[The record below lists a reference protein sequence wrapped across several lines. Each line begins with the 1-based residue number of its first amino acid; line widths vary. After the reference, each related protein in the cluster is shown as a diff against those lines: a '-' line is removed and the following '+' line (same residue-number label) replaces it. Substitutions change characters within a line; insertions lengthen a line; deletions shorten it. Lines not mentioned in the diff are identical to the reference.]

1 MNRSISMFADI
12 VLKNGVV
19 VTVDSEDSICQ
30 AAAVK
35 GSRIVYVGDN
45 EGAQQWIGN
54 DTKVIDLDGRALLP
68 GFIDAHMHLGMRG
81 QNAAVI
87 IDCNSNDV
95 TTIKGI
101 QDKIREAASRAPK
114 GTWIKAT
121 GYEQSKLKE
130 GRHPTRDELDEA
142 APDHPVQL
150 TRCCLHMGVYN
161 TLALEAGG
169 ITGPE
174 MFAPGE
180 VVVDENGKMTG
191 LLKESACT
199 YMWDKVVYTKEEY
212 MRSFK
217 AANDLLLSFGV
228 TSMHDGSFYGEDTI
242 GLYQEA
248 CREGLIKVRMYV
260 LLYHA
265 YGKKKT
271 IEWVNRFISTG
282 IHGGLGDEHFRLG
295 HVKILI
301 DGSTSGPSCATKEPY
316 SHDPSL
322 KGIQIYTQEEADDI
336 IIKAHNAGFNVTAHA
351 VGDAAVDVILT
362 SIERAMAQNPR
373 PCRHRIDHCGIVN
386 EELLDRIQKAG
397 IVTIPNPG
405 FFNENAEIYVK
416 YYGDRVNY
424 MFPLKSYLD
433 RGITAALGSDAPVIE
448 ADPMIGIYGALARA
462 DKVSGTVAGECQRI
476 GIMDAIRMYT
486 YNGAYA
492 SLEEDIKGSIEPG
505 KLADLV
511 VLSENILETP
521 LERIKSVKA
530 DMTILD
536 GEVVYEREL

>member
-1 MNRSISMFADI
+1 MNRSLSMYADI
-12 VLKNGVV
+12 VFKNGVV
-19 VTVDSEDSICQ
+19 VTVDKENSVCE

-35 GSRIVYVGDN
+35 GNKIVYTGDN
-45 EGAQQWIGN
+45 AGAAMWCGEN
-54 DTKVIDLDGRALLP
+54 TKIIDLNGRALLP
-68 GFIDAHMHLGMRG
+68 GFIDSHMHLGMTG

-95 TTIKGI
+95 TSIKQI
-101 QDKIREAASRAPK
+101 QEKIREAAAKTPA
-114 GTWIKAT
+114 GAWIKAT

-142 APDHPVQL
+142 APNNPVQL

-180 VVVDENGKMTG
+180 VVVDENGRMTG
-191 LLKESACT
+191 LLKERACT
-199 YMWDKVVYTKEEY
+199 YMWDKVIYTEDEY

-217 AANDLLLSFGV
+217 AANDILLSYGV

-248 CREGLIKVRMYV
+248 CRSGLIKVRMYN

-265 YGKKKT
+265 YGKEKT

-301 DGSTSGPSCATKEPY
+301 DGSTSGPSCSTTQPY
-316 SHDPSL
+316 SHDPNL
-322 KGIQIYTQEEADDI
+322 KGIQLYTQEESDDI
-336 IIKAHNAGFNVTAHA
+336 IIKAHNAGFDVSAHA
-351 VGDAAVDVILT
+351 VGDAAVNVILT

-373 PCRHRIDHCGIVN
+373 PCRHRIEHCGIIN
-386 EELLDRIQKAG
+386 EELLARIKKAG
-397 IVTIPNPG
+397 IVPIPNPG

-433 RGITAALGSDAPVIE
+433 NGITAALGSDSPVIA
-448 ADPMIGIYGALARA
+448 ADPMIGLYGAMTRA
-462 DKVSGTVAGECQRI
+462 DKCSGTVAGAGQCI

-511 VLSENILETP
+511 VLSENILKTP
-521 LERIKSVKA
+521 VEKIKSVKA
-530 DMTILD
+530 DMTVID
-536 GEVVYEREL
+536 GEIVYER

>member
-1 MNRSISMFADI
+1 MNKSLSMYADMI
-12 VLKNGVV
+12 FMNGVV
-19 VTVDSEDSICQ
+19 VTVDKENSVCQ

-35 GSRIVYVGDN
+35 GNKIVYTGDDAGVMMWKGD
-45 EGAQQWIGN
+45 E
-54 DTKVIDLDGRALLP
+54 TKVIDLNGRALLP
-68 GFIDAHMHLGMRG
+68 GFIDSHMHLGMTG

-95 TTIKGI
+95 TSIAQI
-101 QDKIREAASRAPK
+101 QEKIREAAAKTPK
-114 GTWIKAT
+114 GAWIKAT

-142 APDHPVQL
+142 APDNPVQL

-180 VVVDENGKMTG
+180 VVVDENGRMTG
-191 LLKESACT
+191 LLKETACT
-199 YMWDKVVYTKEEY
+199 YMWDKVIYTEEEF
-212 MRSFK
+212 MKSFK
-217 AANDLLLSFGV
+217 AANDILLSYGV
-228 TSMHDGSFYGEDTI
+228 TSMHDGSFYGEETI
-242 GLYQEA
+242 GLYQDA
-248 CREGLIKVRMYV
+248 CRNGLIKVRMYN

-301 DGSTSGPSCATKEPY
+301 DGSTSGPSCATTEPY
-316 SHDPSL
+316 SHDPDL
-322 KGIQIYTQEEADDI
+322 KGIQLYTQEEADDI
-336 IIKAHNAGFNVTAHA
+336 IIKAHNAGFNVSAHA
-351 VGDAAVDVILT
+351 VGDAAVNVILT

-373 PCRHRIDHCGIVN
+373 PCRHRIEHCGIIN
-386 EELLDRIQKAG
+386 DELLARIRKAG
-397 IVTIPNPG
+397 VVPIPNPG

-416 YYGDRVNY
+416 YYGDRVNH

-433 RGITAALGSDAPVIE
+433 NGIIAALGSDSPVIE
-448 ADPMIGIYGALARA
+448 ADPMIGLYGAMTRS
-462 DKVSGTVAGECQRI
+462 DKCSGVVAGQGQCI

-521 LERIKSVKA
+521 VERIKSVKA
-530 DMTILD
+530 DMTVID
-536 GEVVYEREL
+536 GEIVYER

>member
-1 MNRSISMFADI
+1 MNKSLSMYADMI
-12 VLKNGVV
+12 FKHGVV
-19 VTVDSEDSICQ
+19 VTVDKENSICE
-30 AAAVK
+30 AVAVK
-35 GSRIVYVGDN
+35 GNKIVYVGDDAGVEMWKGEN
-45 EGAQQWIGN
+45 
-54 DTKVIDLDGRALLP
+54 TKVIDLGGRALLP
-68 GFIDAHMHLGMRG
+68 GFIDSHMHLGMTG

-95 TTIKGI
+95 TSIRQI
-101 QDKIREAASRAPK
+101 QEKIHEAAAKTPK
-114 GTWIKAT
+114 GAWIKAT
-121 GYEQSKLKE
+121 GYEQSKLAE

-142 APDHPVQL
+142 APDNPVQL

-180 VVVDENGKMTG
+180 VVVDENGRMTG
-191 LLKESACT
+191 LLKETACT
-199 YMWDKVVYTKEEY
+199 YMWDKVIYTEEEF
-212 MRSFK
+212 MKSFK
-217 AANDLLLSFGV
+217 AANDILLSYGV
-228 TSMHDGSFYGEDTI
+228 TSMHDGSFYGEETI

-248 CREGLIKVRMYV
+248 CRSRLIKVRMYN

-282 IHGGLGDEHFRLG
+282 IHGGLGDDHFRLG

-301 DGSTSGPSCATKEPY
+301 DGSTSGPSCATTEPY
-316 SHDPSL
+316 SHDPDL
-322 KGIQIYTQEEADDI
+322 KGIQLYTQEEADDI
-336 IIKAHNAGFNVTAHA
+336 IIKAHNAGFNVSAHA
-351 VGDAAVDVILT
+351 VGDAAVNVILT

-373 PCRHRIDHCGIVN
+373 PCRHRIEHCGIIN
-386 EELLDRIQKAG
+386 EELLARIKKAG
-397 IVTIPNPG
+397 IVPIPNPG

-433 RGITAALGSDAPVIE
+433 NGIIAALGSDSPVIE
-448 ADPMIGIYGALARA
+448 ADPMIGLYGAMTRS
-462 DKVSGTVAGECQRI
+462 DKCSGTVAGKGQCI

-492 SLEEDIKGSIEPG
+492 SLEENIKGSIEPG

-521 LERIKSVKA
+521 VEKIKSVKA
-530 DMTILD
+530 DMTVID
-536 GEVVYEREL
+536 GEIVYER

>member
-1 MNRSISMFADI
+1 MNRSLSMYADI

-19 VTVDSEDSICQ
+19 VTVDRDDSICQ
-30 AAAVK
+30 AVAVK
-35 GSRIVYVGDN
+35 GNKIVYVGDDT
-45 EGAQQWIGN
+45 GADEWIGKG
-54 DTKVIDLDGRALLP
+54 TRVIDLKGRALLP

-95 TTIKGI
+95 TSIKGI
-101 QDKIREAASRAPK
+101 QEKIREAASKVPK

-121 GYEQSKLKE
+121 GYEQSKLDE

-142 APDHPVQL
+142 APNHPVQL

-180 VVVDENGKMTG
+180 VVVDENGRMTG
-191 LLKESACT
+191 LLKERACT

-212 MRSFK
+212 MDSFK

-248 CREGLIKVRMYV
+248 CRQGIIKVRMYI

-265 YGKKKT
+265 YGKEKT
-271 IEWVNRFISTG
+271 IEWVNKFISTG

-301 DGSTSGPSCATKEPY
+301 DGSTSGPSCSTKEPY
-316 SHDPSL
+316 SHDPDL
-322 KGIQIYTQEEADDI
+322 KGIQLYTQEEADDI
-336 IIKAHNAGFNVTAHA
+336 LIKAHNAGFNVTAHA

-386 EELLDRIQKAG
+386 EELLDRIEKAG

-448 ADPMIGIYGALARA
+448 ADPMIGIYGALTRA
-462 DKVSGTVAGECQRI
+462 DKVSGVVAGECQRI

-511 VLSENILETP
+511 ILSENILETP
-521 LERIKSVKA
+521 IERIKSVKA

-536 GEVVYEREL
+536 GEIVYERI

>member
-1 MNRSISMFADI
+1 MNRSLSMYADI

-19 VTVDSEDSICQ
+19 VTVDRDDSICQ
-30 AAAVK
+30 AVAVK
-35 GSRIVYVGDN
+35 GNKIVYVGDDT
-45 EGAQQWIGN
+45 GADEWIGKG
-54 DTKVIDLDGRALLP
+54 TRVIDLKGRALLP

-95 TTIKGI
+95 TSIKGI
-101 QDKIREAASRAPK
+101 QEKIREAASKVPK

-121 GYEQSKLKE
+121 GYEQSKLDE

-142 APDHPVQL
+142 APNHPVQL

-180 VVVDENGKMTG
+180 VVVDENGRMTG
-191 LLKESACT
+191 LLKERACT
-199 YMWDKVVYTKEEY
+199 FMWDKVVYTKEEY
-212 MRSFK
+212 MDSFK
-217 AANDLLLSFGV
+217 AANGLLLSFGV

-248 CREGLIKVRMYV
+248 CRQGIIKVRMYI

-265 YGKKKT
+265 YGKEKT
-271 IEWVNRFISTG
+271 IEWVNKFISTG

-301 DGSTSGPSCATKEPY
+301 DGSTSGPSCSTKEPY
-316 SHDPSL
+316 SHDPDL
-322 KGIQIYTQEEADDI
+322 KGIQLYTQEEADDI
-336 IIKAHNAGFNVTAHA
+336 LIKAHNAGFNVTAHA

-386 EELLDRIQKAG
+386 EELLDRIEKAG

-433 RGITAALGSDAPVIE
+433 RSITAALGSDAPVIE
-448 ADPMIGIYGALARA
+448 ADPMIGIYGALTRA
-462 DKVSGTVAGECQRI
+462 DKVSGVVAGECQRI

-511 VLSENILETP
+511 ILSENILETP
-521 LERIKSVKA
+521 VERIKSVKA

-536 GEVVYEREL
+536 GEIVYERG

>member
-1 MNRSISMFADI
+1 MLGTR
-12 VLKNGVV
+12 
-19 VTVDSEDSICQ
+19 VDRVFQ
-30 AAAVK
+30 P
-35 GSRIVYVGDN
+35 N
-45 EGAQQWIGN
+45 
-54 DTKVIDLDGRALLP
+54 
-68 GFIDAHMHLGMRG
+68 
-81 QNAAVI
+81 
-87 IDCNSNDV
+87 
-95 TTIKGI
+95 
-101 QDKIREAASRAPK
+101 
-114 GTWIKAT
+114 
-121 GYEQSKLKE
+121 
-130 GRHPTRDELDEA
+130 RDELILAFRGFSA
-142 APDHPVQL
+142 AYKLLISARANSARVNLTTIPVENPQQPPMLCMLLRKKLQGAKLLEITQPDLERALMLKFDSVNELGDHVEL
-150 TRCCLHMGVYN
+150 
-161 TLALEAGG
+161 TLAVEIMGRYSNIIL
-169 ITGPE
+169 
-174 MFAPGE
+174 
-180 VVVDENGKMTG
+180 VDENGKMTG

-228 TSMHDGSFYGEDTI
+228 TSMHDGSFYGEETI

>member
-1 MNRSISMFADI
+1 MNRSLSMYADI

-19 VTVDSEDSICQ
+19 VTVDRDDSICQ
-30 AAAVK
+30 AVAVK
-35 GSRIVYVGDN
+35 GNKIVYVGDDT
-45 EGAQQWIGN
+45 GADEWIGKG
-54 DTKVIDLDGRALLP
+54 TRVIDLKGRALLP

-95 TTIKGI
+95 TSIKGI
-101 QDKIREAASRAPK
+101 QEKIREAASKVPK

-121 GYEQSKLKE
+121 GYEQSKLDE

-180 VVVDENGKMTG
+180 VVVDENGRMTG
-191 LLKESACT
+191 LLKERACT

-212 MRSFK
+212 MDSFK

-248 CREGLIKVRMYV
+248 CRQGIIKVRMYI

-265 YGKKKT
+265 YGKEKT
-271 IEWVNRFISTG
+271 IEWVNKFISTG

-301 DGSTSGPSCATKEPY
+301 DGSTSGPSCSTKEPY
-316 SHDPSL
+316 SHDPDL
-322 KGIQIYTQEEADDI
+322 KGIQLYTQEEADDI
-336 IIKAHNAGFNVTAHA
+336 LIKAHNAGFNVTAHA

-386 EELLDRIQKAG
+386 EELLDRIEKAG

-448 ADPMIGIYGALARA
+448 ADPMIGIYGALTRA
-462 DKVSGTVAGECQRI
+462 DKVSGVVAGECQRI

-511 VLSENILETP
+511 ILSENILETP
-521 LERIKSVKA
+521 VERIKSVKA

-536 GEVVYEREL
+536 GEIVYERI

>member
-1 MNRSISMFADI
+1 MNRSLSMYADI

-19 VTVDSEDSICQ
+19 VTVDRDNSICQ
-30 AAAVK
+30 AVAVK
-35 GSRIVYVGDN
+35 GNKIVYVGDDT
-45 EGAQQWIGN
+45 GADEWIGKG
-54 DTKVIDLDGRALLP
+54 TRVIDLKGRALLP

-95 TTIKGI
+95 TSIKGI
-101 QDKIREAASRAPK
+101 QEKIREAASKVPK

-121 GYEQSKLKE
+121 GYEQSKLDE

-180 VVVDENGKMTG
+180 VVVDENGRMTG
-191 LLKESACT
+191 LLKERACT

-212 MRSFK
+212 MDSFK

-248 CREGLIKVRMYV
+248 CRQGIIKVRMYI

-265 YGKKKT
+265 YGKEKT
-271 IEWVNRFISTG
+271 IEWVNKFISTG

-301 DGSTSGPSCATKEPY
+301 DGSTSGPSCSTKEPY
-316 SHDPSL
+316 SHDPDL
-322 KGIQIYTQEEADDI
+322 KGIQLYTQEEADDI
-336 IIKAHNAGFNVTAHA
+336 LIKAHNAGFNVTAHA

-386 EELLDRIQKAG
+386 EELLDRIEKAG

-405 FFNENAEIYVK
+405 FFNENADIYVK

-448 ADPMIGIYGALARA
+448 ADPMIGIYGALTRA
-462 DKVSGTVAGECQRI
+462 DKVSGVVAGECQRI

-511 VLSENILETP
+511 ILSENILETP
-521 LERIKSVKA
+521 IERIKSVKA

-536 GEVVYEREL
+536 GEIVYERI

>member
-1 MNRSISMFADI
+1 MNRSLSIYADI

-19 VTVDSEDSICQ
+19 VTVDKDDSICQ
-30 AAAVK
+30 AVAVK
-35 GSRIVYVGDN
+35 GNKIVYVGDDT
-45 EGAQQWIGN
+45 GAAKWIGKG
-54 DTKVIDLDGRALLP
+54 TRVIDLKGRALLP

-95 TTIKGI
+95 TSIKGI
-101 QDKIREAASRAPK
+101 QEKIREAASKVPK

-121 GYEQSKLKE
+121 GYEQSKLDE

-180 VVVDENGKMTG
+180 VVVDENGRMTG
-191 LLKESACT
+191 LLKERACT

-212 MRSFK
+212 MDSFK

-248 CREGLIKVRMYV
+248 CRQGIIKVRMYI

-265 YGKKKT
+265 YGKEKT
-271 IEWVNRFISTG
+271 IEWVNKFISTG

-301 DGSTSGPSCATKEPY
+301 DGSTSGPSCSTKEPY
-316 SHDPSL
+316 SHDPDL
-322 KGIQIYTQEEADDI
+322 KGIQLYTQEEADDI
-336 IIKAHNAGFNVTAHA
+336 LIKAHNAGFNVTAHA

-386 EELLDRIQKAG
+386 EELLDRIEKAG

-448 ADPMIGIYGALARA
+448 ADPMIGIYGALTRA
-462 DKVSGTVAGECQRI
+462 DKVSGVVAGECQRI

-511 VLSENILETP
+511 ILSENILETP
-521 LERIKSVKA
+521 VERIKSVKA

-536 GEVVYEREL
+536 GEIVYERG

>member
-1 MNRSISMFADI
+1 MNRSLSMYADI

-19 VTVDSEDSICQ
+19 VTVDRDDSICQ
-30 AAAVK
+30 AVAVK
-35 GSRIVYVGDN
+35 GNKIVYVGDDT
-45 EGAQQWIGN
+45 GADEWIGKG
-54 DTKVIDLDGRALLP
+54 TRVIDLKGRALLP

-95 TTIKGI
+95 TSIKGI
-101 QDKIREAASRAPK
+101 QEKIREAASKVPK

-121 GYEQSKLKE
+121 GYEQSKLDE

-180 VVVDENGKMTG
+180 VVVDENGRMTG
-191 LLKESACT
+191 LLKERACT

-212 MRSFK
+212 MDSFK

-248 CREGLIKVRMYV
+248 CRQGIIKVRMYI

-265 YGKKKT
+265 YGKEKT
-271 IEWVNRFISTG
+271 IEWVNKFISTG

-301 DGSTSGPSCATKEPY
+301 DGSTSGPSCSTKEPY
-316 SHDPSL
+316 SHDPDL
-322 KGIQIYTQEEADDI
+322 KGIQLYTQEEADDI
-336 IIKAHNAGFNVTAHA
+336 LIKAHNAGFNVTAHA

-386 EELLDRIQKAG
+386 EELLDRIEKAG

-448 ADPMIGIYGALARA
+448 ADPMIGIYGALTRT
-462 DKVSGTVAGECQRI
+462 DKVSGVVAGECQRI

-511 VLSENILETP
+511 ILSENILETP
-521 LERIKSVKA
+521 VERIKSVKA

-536 GEVVYEREL
+536 GEIVYERG

>member
-1 MNRSISMFADI
+1 MVFR
-12 VLKNGVV
+12 NGVV
-19 VTVDSEDSICQ
+19 VTVDEENSICE

-35 GSRIVYVGDN
+35 GNRIVYVGDDAGVQMWQGEN
-45 EGAQQWIGN
+45 
-54 DTKVIDLDGRALLP
+54 TKLIDLNGRALLP
-68 GFIDAHMHLGMRG
+68 GFIDSHMHLGMTG

-95 TTIKGI
+95 TSIKQI
-101 QDKIREAASRAPK
+101 QEKIREAAAKTPN
-114 GTWIKAT
+114 GAWIKAT
-121 GYEQSKLKE
+121 GYEQSKLAE

-142 APDHPVQL
+142 APDNPVQL

-180 VVVDENGKMTG
+180 VVVDENGRMTG
-191 LLKESACT
+191 LLKERACT
-199 YMWDKVVYTKEEY
+199 YMWDKVIYTEEEY
-212 MRSFK
+212 MKSFK
-217 AANDLLLSFGV
+217 AANDILLSFGV

-248 CREGLIKVRMYV
+248 CRSGLIKVRMYN

-265 YGKKKT
+265 YGKEKT

-301 DGSTSGPSCATKEPY
+301 DGSTSGPSCATTEPY
-316 SHDPSL
+316 SHDPDL
-322 KGIQIYTQEEADDI
+322 KGIQLYTQEEADDI
-336 IIKAHNAGFNVTAHA
+336 IIKAHNAGFNVSAHA
-351 VGDAAVDVILT
+351 VGDAAVNVILT

-373 PCRHRIDHCGIVN
+373 PCRHRIEHCGIIS
-386 EELLDRIQKAG
+386 EELLARIKKAG
-397 IVTIPNPG
+397 IVPIPNPG

-416 YYGDRVNY
+416 YYGSRVNY

-433 RGITAALGSDAPVIE
+433 NGIIAALGSDSPVIA
-448 ADPMIGIYGALARA
+448 ADPMIGLYGAMTRA
-462 DKVSGTVAGECQRI
+462 DKCSGTVAGQGQCI

-521 LERIKSVKA
+521 VEKIKSVKA
-530 DMTILD
+530 DMTVID
-536 GEVVYEREL
+536 GEIVYER